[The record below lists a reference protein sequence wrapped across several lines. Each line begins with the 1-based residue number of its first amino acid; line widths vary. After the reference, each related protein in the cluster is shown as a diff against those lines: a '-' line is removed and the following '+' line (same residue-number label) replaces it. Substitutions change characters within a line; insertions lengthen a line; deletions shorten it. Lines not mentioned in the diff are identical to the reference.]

1 MIEIILPDKSK
12 RNFEEPPSI
21 IELAQD
27 IGPGLAKATLA
38 GIINGEEHD
47 ACDLIE
53 KNSEVSILT
62 SKDKQGMDIIRHSCA
77 HLFGHAIKQIFPQ
90 TKMAI
95 GPIIE
100 DGFYYDIDLDH
111 KLTQQDLEKVEK
123 RMKELASSS
132 YAVEKKVVPHKEAVK
147 VFKSRKEDYKL
158 EILKDI
164 DTLENVALYHHEEYV
179 DMCRGPHIPNMSFI
193 KAFKLTHVA
202 GAYWRGKSD
211 NKMLQRVYGTA
222 WNSKKEL
229 DDHLHIK
236 EEASKRDHRLLGKKY
251 DLFHL
256 QEEAP
261 GMVFWHPKGW
271 SIYTAVEKYMR
282 EKQVY
287 ANYSEIKTPQVID
300 RKLWEK
306 SGHWE
311 KYRENMFITEIDEE
325 HANEKRTNALKPM
338 NCPGHVQIYNQS
350 LKSYRDLPIRFA
362 EFGSCHRYEPSGT
375 MHGLMR
381 VRGFTQDDGHI
392 FCTEDQIQEETA
404 SFISLLYDVYEDF
417 GFKKIDIKLSTRPE
431 VRVGSNKIW
440 DKAEKALKN
449 AIEALD
455 IDYEI
460 AEGDG
465 AFYGPKID
473 FVLTDALKREWQCGT
488 FQADFNLPERLD
500 ASYVGEDGKKHR
512 PVMMHRAILGSFER
526 FIGILIEQYDGS
538 FPLWLSPIHA
548 VVMNVSEK
556 HTDRVVE
563 ITEILKK
570 NEIKVISDLRNEK
583 ITYKI
588 RDHSIQKI
596 PYQIVIGDKEVE
608 EGSISVRDR
617 QSQKQSSMSES
628 DFSKMVLRK
637 IRSKEV

>member
-1 MIEIILPDKSK
+1 
-12 RNFEEPPSI
+12 
-21 IELAQD
+21 
-27 IGPGLAKATLA
+27 
-38 GIINGEEHD
+38 
-47 ACDLIE
+47 
-53 KNSEVSILT
+53 
-62 SKDKQGMDIIRHSCA
+62 
-77 HLFGHAIKQIFPQ
+77 
-90 TKMAI
+90 
-95 GPIIE
+95 
-100 DGFYYDIDLDH
+100 
-111 KLTQQDLEKVEK
+111 
-123 RMKELASSS
+123 
-132 YAVEKKVVPHKEAVK
+132 
-147 VFKSRKEDYKL
+147 
-158 EILKDI
+158 
-164 DTLENVALYHHEEYV
+164 
-179 DMCRGPHIPNMSFI
+179 
-193 KAFKLTHVA
+193 
-202 GAYWRGKSD
+202 
-211 NKMLQRVYGTA
+211 
-222 WNSKKEL
+222 
-229 DDHLHIK
+229 
-236 EEASKRDHRLLGKKY
+236 
-251 DLFHL
+251 
-256 QEEAP
+256 
-261 GMVFWHPKGW
+261 MVFWHPKGW

-282 EKQVY
+282 EKQVN

-311 KYRENMFITEIDEE
+311 KYRENMFITEIDEV

-417 GFKKIDIKLSTRPE
+417 GFNKIDIKLSTRPE
-431 VRVGSNKIW
+431 VRVGSDKIW
-440 DKAEKALKN
+440 DKAEKALKK
-449 AIEALD
+449 AIEALN

-465 AFYGPKID
+465 AFYGPK
-473 FVLTDALKREWQCGT
+473 
-488 FQADFNLPERLD
+488 
-500 ASYVGEDGKKHR
+500 
-512 PVMMHRAILGSFER
+512 
-526 FIGILIEQYDGS
+526 IEQYDGS

-556 HTDRVVE
+556 HTDRVIE

-596 PYQIVIGDKEVE
+596 PYQIVIGDKEIE

-617 QSQKQSSMSES
+617 ESQKQFSMSES